1 MQELH
6 LNITTWK

>member
-6 LNITTWK
+6 

>member
-6 LNITTWK
+6 K